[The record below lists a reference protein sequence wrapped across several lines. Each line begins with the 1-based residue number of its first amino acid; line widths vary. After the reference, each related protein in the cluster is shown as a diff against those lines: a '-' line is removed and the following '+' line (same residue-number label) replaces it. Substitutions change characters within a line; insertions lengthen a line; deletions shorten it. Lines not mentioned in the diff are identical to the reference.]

1 MRPLSLQTR
10 PFNRK
15 GQAVSQHPPSPPAAT
30 AEEIAHAFEDQ
41 VEAVDLSHYSV
52 EDWITQFM
60 FWAMTLAVFVQFFT
74 RYVLNDSLAW
84 TEEVAINFL
93 VGVVFFGS
101 IMCVRQSRHIQV
113 DVLYHYIPAPLAR
126 SLSLLVDAI
135 RIVFFGYAALLVWNY
150 SQLISHERMTMIDLP
165 KSIVF
170 YTVVAAFA
178 LMCLR
183 AIQVMIEN
191 VRRGFSVLEHPEAF
205 MPVGE

>member
-1 MRPLSLQTR
+1 
-10 PFNRK
+10 
-15 GQAVSQHPPSPPAAT
+15 VSQHPPSPPAAT

-41 VEAVDLSHYSV
+41 VEAVDLSRYSV

-74 RYVLNDSLAW
+74 RYVLNNSLAW

-101 IMCVRQSRHIQV
+101 IMCVRLSHHIQV

-126 SLSLLVDAI
+126 ALSLLVDVV
-135 RIVFFGYAALLVWNY
+135 RIVFFGYAAYLVWEY
-150 SQLISHERMTMIDLP
+150 SDLISHERMTMIDLP

-170 YTVVAAFA
+170 YTVVVAFA
-178 LMCLR
+178 LMCVR
-183 AIQVMIEN
+183 AVQVLIEN
-191 VRRGFSVLEHPEAF
+191 ARRGYSVLEHPEAF
-205 MPVGE
+205 IPAGE

>member
-41 VEAVDLSHYSV
+41 VEAVDLSRYSV

-74 RYVLNDSLAW
+74 RYVLNNSLAW

-101 IMCVRQSRHIQV
+101 IMCARLSRHIQV

-126 SLSLLVDAI
+126 ALSLFVDVV
-135 RIVFFGYAALLVWNY
+135 RIVFFGYGTYLVWKY
-150 SQLISHERMTMIDLP
+150 SDLISEERMTMIDLP

-170 YTVVAAFA
+170 YTVVVAFA
-178 LMCLR
+178 LMCVR
-183 AIQVMIEN
+183 SIQVMIEDM
-191 VRRGFSVLEHPEAF
+191 RRGYSALTNPEAF
-205 MPVGE
+205 MPAGE